1 MKFKALSF
9 VFVIAVVALAMATA
23 SYAHHSFGA
32 TYQSNEEIRLEG
44 KLVQFAFR
52 NPHSFVHIEAP
63 DQYGDVQRWAI
74 EWSGT
79 GSLASQGVERTTLRA
94 GDEVIV
100 TGRPSRTPGE
110 FRVQMLTLA
119 RPADGFEWG
128 RRAGEV
134 ID

>member
-1 MKFKALSF
+1 MTFRWLSFAFVLALAALS
-9 VFVIAVVALAMATA
+9 AGTA
-23 SYAHHSFGA
+23 DAHHSFAA
-32 TYQSNEEIRLEG
+32 TYNSGEEIQIEG

-63 DQYGDVQRWAI
+63 DEYGEVQRWAI

-79 GSLASQGVERTTLRA
+79 GALASQGVQRTTLRA
-94 GDEVIV
+94 GDHVIV

-110 FRVQMLTLA
+110 YRVQMLTLT

-128 RRAGEV
+128 RRANEV